1 MAKFQIT
8 GPDGGTYEV
17 TAPDDADENQILQY
31 VRANAGA
38 PGGEQRTASLS
49 PPDRMGML
57 SESAPRDMKMPEPT
71 WGETGKD
78 VLKSGGI
85 GLAQG
90 GLSLASLPGNVE
102 MLGRMGID
110 KGAELLGFQNPN
122 TVSGQK
128 LPHYGDYKK
137 AVESYTGKF
146 YEPQTTAG
154 KYARTV
160 GEFAP
165 MMLDPTR
172 GIGSKLATTAAAGV
186 ASEAAGQATEG
197 TAAEPY
203 ARFAG
208 GVVGGMLPRGAIRTA
223 TPNPVAPERQQ
234 QLNVLAQEGVTD
246 LTAGQRTGAR
256 PLRWA
261 ESVTQDTPFAGTRAA
276 DMQTRQ
282 AEQFTRAALRR
293 SGINADRATPD
304 VLDAGFAR
312 LGQQFETLAQN
323 VSIPPSRR
331 LTRDLAR
338 AAQEYNDVVAPTMRV
353 PMVNGIIGD
362 LTTVFGQGQP
372 IGGRAYSTLSS
383 SLARR
388 AREVQFSDPQLSRT
402 LYDIRHALDNAAE
415 RAMPRQLAGQY
426 AQVRR
431 EYRNLLT
438 IEKAASGAGENAVQG
453 LISPAQLRTAAKTT
467 NKRDYSRGRDDLS
480 ELARAGVAIMSP
492 LPQSG
497 TAPRAYAQGVMQVV
511 SGAGGYGVA
520 GPLGAG
526 AAVMAPGLMGRALM
540 SRPVQNYLGNQTLA
554 PAYNA
559 LQNPAPRSHQTVI
572 GPMMFEDQ

>member
-1 MAKFQIT
+1 MARFRIT
-8 GPDGGTYEV
+8 GPDGGSYEV
-17 TAPDDADENQILQY
+17 TAPDDANEQQILEY
-31 VRANAGA
+31 VRANAG
-38 PGGEQRTASLS
+38 GEQKTAALS
-49 PPDRMGML
+49 PPDRMSMI
-57 SESAPRDMKMPEPT
+57 SESAPRDMKIPEPT

-90 GLSLASLPGNVE
+90 GLGFASLPGNIE

-137 AVESYTGKF
+137 AVEQYTGKF

-172 GIGSKLATTAAAGV
+172 GIGSKLATTATAGV

-208 GVVGGMLPRGAIRTA
+208 GVAGGMLPRAAIRTA
-223 TPNPVAPERQQ
+223 TPNPVPPARQQ
-234 QLNVLAQEGVTD
+234 QLNVLHNEGVTD
-246 LTAGQRTGAR
+246 LTAGQATGNR

-261 ESVTQDTPFAGTRAA
+261 ESVTQDTPFAGTRAV

-304 VLDAGFAR
+304 VLDAGFTR
-312 LGQQFETLAQN
+312 LGQQFDTLIQN
-323 VSIPPSRR
+323 TTIPPSQPLIRGIQ
-331 LTRDLAR
+331 TAIDD
-338 AAQEYNDVVAPTMRV
+338 YNAIVAPSMRA
-353 PMVNGIIGD
+353 PLVNGIGGD
-362 LTTVFGQGQP
+362 LINVFRAGQP
-372 IGGRAYSTLSS
+372 LPGNAYSVTRSALD
-383 SLARR
+383 RR
-388 AREVQFSDPQLSRT
+388 ARETRFTDPPLSQA
-402 LYDIRHALDNAAE
+402 LFAIRNAMDNAAE
-415 RAMPRQLAGQY
+415 RALPTNLQGQF
-426 AQVRR
+426 AQARR
-431 EYRNLLT
+431 EYRNLLVL
-438 IEKAASGAGENAVQG
+438 EKAASGAGENAVQG
-453 LISPAQLRTAAKTT
+453 LISPAQLRNAAKTSDRRGYT
-467 NKRDYSRGRDDLS
+467 RGRDDLS

-526 AAVMAPGLMGRALM
+526 AAVVAPGLMGRALM
-540 SRPVQNYLGNQTLA
+540 SPPVQNYLRNQTLA

-559 LQNPAPRSHQTVI
+559 LQNPALRSHQTVV